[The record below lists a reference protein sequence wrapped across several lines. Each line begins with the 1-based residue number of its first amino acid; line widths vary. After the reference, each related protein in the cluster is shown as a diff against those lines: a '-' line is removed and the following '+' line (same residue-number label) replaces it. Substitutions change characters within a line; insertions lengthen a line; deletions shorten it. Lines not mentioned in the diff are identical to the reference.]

1 MPRHSGI
8 EELARALA
16 RHDKPIPPAAPRW
29 QGRKL
34 REQQD
39 ETARQFKGER
49 EQRDGLAV

>member
-1 MPRHSGI
+1 MPAHSGI

-16 RHDKPIPPAAPRW
+16 RHDQPVPPAAPHW

-39 ETARQFKGER
+39 ETARQFKA